1 MSWTLEYV
9 PDLGI
14 VQYKAM
20 GRVTADEAKDATT
33 KAINLARD
41 YNTNLFL
48 IDDLKWEGGES
59 VVDLFGLPDL
69 YAELKVDPS
78 SRAAIIMPPPG
89 TAQARDELFCETVCR
104 NRGWNVR
111 TFQERDKAIK
121 WLMNKQLSDDPD
133 AHDGS

>member
-14 VQYKAM
+14 VQYTSM
-20 GRVTADEAKDATT
+20 GRITADEAKDATT
-33 KAINLARD
+33 KAIGLARD

-48 IDDLKWEGGES
+48 IDDSKWEGGES

-69 YAELKVDPS
+69 YVELGVDPS

-89 TAQARDELFCETVCR
+89 TAQARDELFYETVCR

-111 TFQERDKAIK
+111 AFKERDEAIK
-121 WLMNKQLSDDPD
+121 WLTKNQLSNSPD
-133 AHDGS
+133 ARDGS